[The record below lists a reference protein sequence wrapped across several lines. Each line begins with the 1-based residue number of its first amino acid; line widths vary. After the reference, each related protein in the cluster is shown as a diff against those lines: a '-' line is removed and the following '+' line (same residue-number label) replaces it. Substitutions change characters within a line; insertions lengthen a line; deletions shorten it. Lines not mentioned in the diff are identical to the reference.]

1 MAMCPF
7 FNHQSSTM
15 ETFVRDRLMDHIEIT
30 TQSCKSCKKD
40 TLTLYWLLIV
50 QISKADGVLDWKIF
64 RNFIFLMPIS
74 IFMSTNLLCRMYGYG
89 IKTTCMVWSIF
100 RLMIKTQFKYQSF
113 LRIMQR
119 VIHTLENPA
128 TFSMNLY

>member
-1 MAMCPF
+1 MKLCKI
-7 FNHQSSTM
+7 
-15 ETFVRDRLMDHIEIT
+15 VKRGCRLFRINKIIEIT

-64 RNFIFLMPIS
+64 RYFIILMPIS
-74 IFMSTNLLCRMYGYG
+74 ISMSTNLLCRMYGYG
-89 IKTTCMVWSIF
+89 IKTTCMVWNIF
-100 RLMIKTQFKYQSF
+100 KFMIKTQFKYQSF
-113 LRIMQR
+113 LGIMQS
-119 VIHTLENPA
+119 VIHTLENPT